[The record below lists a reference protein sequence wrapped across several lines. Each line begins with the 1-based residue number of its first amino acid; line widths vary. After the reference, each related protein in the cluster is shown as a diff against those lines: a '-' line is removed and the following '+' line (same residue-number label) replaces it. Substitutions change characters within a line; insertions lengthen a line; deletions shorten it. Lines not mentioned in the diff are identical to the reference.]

1 MADKDRTSYSGIFL
15 LLAIVGVLS
24 AIVLPH
30 LIEKYCR
37 PLPERTKIDLR
48 DIAVALETYYLD
60 NSCYPLAVNAMG
72 RPVIKPITDDYYTT
86 GYIPGMLTTPIA
98 FLTDIP
104 VDRYAPMNSIGWS
117 RGYRY
122 AAKRWSYWILASRGP
137 DNDDDMV
144 VEDYILSAS
153 GDITHYVSHFG
164 PGKAVEYDP
173 TNGTRSSGD
182 IFRTGP

>member
-86 GYIPGMLTTPIA
+86 GYIPGC
-98 FLTDIP
+98 
-104 VDRYAPMNSIGWS
+104 
-117 RGYRY
+117 
-122 AAKRWSYWILASRGP
+122 
-137 DNDDDMV
+137 
-144 VEDYILSAS
+144 
-153 GDITHYVSHFG
+153 
-164 PGKAVEYDP
+164 
-173 TNGTRSSGD
+173 
-182 IFRTGP
+182 